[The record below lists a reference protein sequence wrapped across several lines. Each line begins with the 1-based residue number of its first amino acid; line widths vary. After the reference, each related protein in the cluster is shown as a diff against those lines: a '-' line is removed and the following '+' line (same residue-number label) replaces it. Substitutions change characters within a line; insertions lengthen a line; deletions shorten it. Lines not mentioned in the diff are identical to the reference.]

1 MKKVIILTIIIC
13 FSSALHAQKL
23 LSWDEAPWSITA
35 GFSLSST
42 IGGERWDSHDISGAV
57 IDCTLKKLYMAVGF
71 ERYGEY
77 AYVYDNFDTEPF
89 HNVRGKICARYYKLK
104 CGYSLPLGFDRN
116 RTHINISP
124 YLATGLMHL
133 RPRQFNV
140 RRLGGGIDP
149 NNFLTMGPG
158 VKVQVG
164 VGPFAFGCGYE
175 YQFFTNSVAP
185 DGLSTF
191 TASFGLQ
198 FK

>member
-1 MKKVIILTIIIC
+1 MKRALILILIGSFT
-13 FSSALHAQKL
+13 SSLYAQKL
-23 LSWDEAPWSITA
+23 LSWKDAPWSITV
-35 GFSLSST
+35 GMSLST
-42 IGGERWDSHDISGAV
+42 TVGGEKWDSHDISGAV
-57 IDCTLKKLYMAVGF
+57 IDCTLKKLYMGASF

-104 CGYSLPLGFDRN
+104 CGYSFPFGFDRN

-124 YLATGLMHL
+124 YVASGLMHL

-149 NNFLTMGPG
+149 DDFLTIGPG

-164 VGPFAFGCGYE
+164 VGPFAFGCSYE
-175 YQFFTNSVAP
+175 YELFTRKIAP
-185 DGLSTF
+185 DALSTF
-191 TASFGLQ
+191 SASFGLQ
-198 FK
+198 F